1 MVKQLES
8 YIANYLEENENLE
21 VITYGM
27 EILLEGFLT
36 IMVLGTLGIITNYI
50 KETVIFLICSI
61 LGIGTLGGYHCN
73 TLKSCIVLTIFLW
86 FTTIKFVDLFT
97 SIIDCI
103 GIGNMEFLLV
113 SVVLALAPAEHINKP
128 LEKALKIKLK
138 VAAVCECLFA
148 ILLITIFCNVD
159 QRLAGILLI
168 NVTEVVISMIIGK
181 GVNVYVKRKNGKSND
196 PGC

>member
-61 LGIGTLGGYHCN
+61 LGIGTLGG
-73 TLKSCIVLTIFLW
+73 
-86 FTTIKFVDLFT
+86 
-97 SIIDCI
+97 
-103 GIGNMEFLLV
+103 V
-113 SVVLALAPAEHINKP
+113 SL
-128 LEKALKIKLK
+128 
-138 VAAVCECLFA
+138 
-148 ILLITIFCNVD
+148 
-159 QRLAGILLI
+159 
-168 NVTEVVISMIIGK
+168 
-181 GVNVYVKRKNGKSND
+181 
-196 PGC
+196 